1 MLIDAVLPFGS
12 IDREFHVEEKEW
24 ETGKVFEKRWVF
36 GIERRG
42 NSRQGHEDL

>member
-12 IDREFHVEEKEW
+12 IDREFLVEEKEW

-36 GIERRG
+36 GIETHIPVTHIAVG
-42 NSRQGHEDL
+42 